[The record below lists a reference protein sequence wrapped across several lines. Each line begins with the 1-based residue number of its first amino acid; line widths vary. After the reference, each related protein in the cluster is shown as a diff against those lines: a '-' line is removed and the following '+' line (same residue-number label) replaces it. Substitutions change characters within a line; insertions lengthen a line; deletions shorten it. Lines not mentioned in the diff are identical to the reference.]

1 MRRKPDIKYQNNH
14 KILFNCLKIQLEI
27 LKNCAP
33 TLKSG
38 GIMVYSTCTIAKEE
52 NQMVVA
58 EFLTAHPEFEKI
70 ELDLEM
76 KLQPAIHEQ
85 MLVLYP
91 ENVYDRRLSLFVQCE
106 KIAKR
111 GGQKDGDSISI
122 RHRQAAQYESR
133 LCKCFTNQAGMYLA
147 ILADGMGG
155 HLAGDVASKM
165 AVDGLGCCLVDLN
178 Y

>member
-1 MRRKPDIKYQNNH
+1 VDAPCSGLGLMRRKPDIKYQ
-14 KILFNCLKIQLEI
+14 KQPQDFVQLPKIQLEI

-91 ENVYDRRLSLFVQCE
+91 EMFMT
-106 KIAKR
+106 
-111 GGQKDGDSISI
+111 DGFFICAM
-122 RHRQAAQYESR
+122 R
-133 LCKCFTNQAGMYLA
+133 K
-147 ILADGMGG
+147 
-155 HLAGDVASKM
+155 K
-165 AVDGLGCCLVDLN
+165 
-178 Y
+178 